1 MEDKKQVVTRF
12 APSPTGY
19 LHIGGVRTALF
30 NWLYAKNNNGKFLL
44 RIEDTDRERSTKSSI
59 QIILNGLRW
68 LDLNYDEEVIYQHKN
83 IERHIEIANLL
94 LKEGKAYKCWAT
106 ENELNAMRE
115 EAKKRNLPIKYNG
128 MWRNKKEG
136 KEEEGKPFVI
146 RFRSP
151 EEGETIIYDK
161 VQGKVSFKNEI
172 FDDFILLRS
181 DGTPTYMLSVVVD
194 DHDMGITHIIRGDD
208 HLTNAAKQK
217 NIYESLDWKE
227 PVFSHIPLIHGSD
240 GSKLSKR
247 HGALGIDEYEKD
259 GFLPDAMKNYLLRL
273 GWSHGDKEIFSQK
286 DMIKLFSIKNIGKS
300 SSKLDLEKLKNINNY
315 YIKNSSEKDLLKIIK
330 KSQENLHEDQEKSII
345 KILPEIKKS
354 AKTSLDIINS
364 INFIT
369 AEKPIKLDKDSKE
382 ILTNQTKIY
391 IEKIKKNFQTLDSWD
406 SSNIEQ
412 LLKDFAIS
420 EELKFKDIALPLRVI
435 LTGTLSSPSIYI
447 ILDCLGK
454 DEVISR
460 INDIL
465 KN

>member
-286 DMIKLFSIKNIGKS
+286 DMIKLFSIKNIRKS

-330 KSQENLHEDQEKSII
+330 KSQENLHKDQEKSII

-420 EELKFKDIALPLRVI
+420 EELKFKDIALPLRAI

>member
-330 KSQENLHEDQEKSII
+330 KSQENLHKDQEKSII